1 MLPSAWSVR
10 WYFARSPGISMVL
23 YSNPPSKFVEG
34 DMCDLEGRSACL
46 LSQKLGIAYPQ
57 PHSLVGLFCRARHR
71 TRCFCKKR
79 IERAFEIVGGAGH
92 TTETLRQMARKL
104 VPDIPAVKGA
114 TEAEIFSA
122 YIAREGL
129 KADILEMRSTNCG
142 NNITFLKEPLEERRM
157 AADSF
162 ILAQDAT
169 MERRMVAGLEK
180 EMPHALAIAYATY
193 AVLVEAGEEGLC
205 FADRPL
211 SMWDMERYLALLMGE
226 IPRLEDGPE
235 GYGPSGRGYLV
246 HVDIPDAMHAAWER
260 LSVRYPWSV
269 RKAQSRYAAPLGK

>member
-1 MLPSAWSVR
+1 MAHDLGQTELAGVADDINALAAFLGPRDIPELTQEALRVG
-10 WYFARSPGISMVL
+10 YGMKQADVFVL
-23 YSNPPSKFVEG
+23 FGGSI
-34 DMCDLEGRSACL
+34 LEGGNVLAE
-46 LSQKLGIAYPQ
+46 AM
-57 PHSLVGLFCRARHR
+57 RAEVAR
-71 TRCFCKKR
+71 TY
-79 IERAFEIVGGAGH
+79 AIVGGAGH
-92 TTETLRQMARKL
+92 TTETLRQKARML
-104 VPDIPAVKGA
+104 VPDISVAEGA

-142 NNITFLKEPLEERRM
+142 NNITFLKALLEERRM
-157 AADSF
+157 AADSL

-193 AVLVEAGEEGLC
+193 AVRVEVGAEGLC
-205 FADRPL
+205 FADLPL
-211 SMWDMERYLALLMGE
+211 GMWDMERYLTLLMGE

-246 HVDIPDAMHAAWER
+246 HVDIPDAVHAAWER

-269 RKAQSRYAAPLGK
+269 RQAQSRYAAPLGK